1 MSDKRIIGLLPETE
15 ILAQM
20 AEEAAELAKA
30 ALKLRRAKDGVNP
43 TPVDV
48 KIAEANLIE
57 EYADVA
63 VCVNALFTDEM
74 YDRAVEVACQ
84 KQDRWLKRLQER
96 KNSNEKAE

>member
-1 MSDKRIIGLLPETE
+1 MSDKRITDLLPETE

-43 TPVDV
+43 TPVDI

-57 EYADVA
+57 EYADVV
-63 VCVNALFTDEM
+63 VCVNTLFTDEM

-84 KQDRWLKRLQER
+84 KQDRWLKRLQDREY
-96 KNSNEKAE
+96 KNGKKE